1 MAFVLFLRPHYHHP
15 SIIQVM
21 TQEWYQTFAS
31 EEQNGMTRDMLADV
45 LSAANYMAIPPLLDL
60 MCLKVPILYFI
71 CV

>member
-1 MAFVLFLRPHYHHP
+1 
-15 SIIQVM
+15 M